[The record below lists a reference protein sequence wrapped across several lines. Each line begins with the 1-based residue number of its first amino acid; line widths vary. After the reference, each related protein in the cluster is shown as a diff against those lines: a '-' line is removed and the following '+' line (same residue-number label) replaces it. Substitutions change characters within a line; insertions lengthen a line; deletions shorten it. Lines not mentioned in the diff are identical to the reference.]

1 MEAMTDQ
8 LRSMFA
14 NLGTSKKQHR
24 TLPIKEAFKL
34 LTDEE
39 AGKLLNEDDIKIQAI
54 HNVEQNGIVFLDE
67 IDKIAARHEGGSGGE
82 VSRQGVQRDL
92 LPLVEGTTVN
102 TKYGMVRT
110 DHILFIASGAFHLAK
125 PSDLIP
131 ELQGRFP
138 IRVELDSLSVED
150 FEAILVGTDAS
161 LVKQYQA
168 LLETEGVRLKFSPDG
183 IRKIAEIA
191 FAVNEKTENIG
202 ARRLYTVTEK
212 LLEDVS
218 FAADKHTSQ
227 PVAIDAAYVDAAL
240 SDIAEN
246 QDLSRYVL

>member
-1 MEAMTDQ
+1 
-8 LRSMFA
+8 
-14 NLGTSKKQHR
+14 
-24 TLPIKEAFKL
+24 
-34 LTDEE
+34 
-39 AGKLLNEDDIKIQAI
+39 
-54 HNVEQNGIVFLDE
+54 VFLDE
-67 IDKIAARHEGGSGGE
+67 IDKIASRSEGGGGGE

-92 LPLVEGTTVN
+92 LPLVEGTTVS
-102 TKYGMVRT
+102 TKYGMIRT

-168 LLETEGVRLKFSPDG
+168 LLETEGVHLNFSAPG
-183 IRKIAEIA
+183 IRRMAEIA

-202 ARRLYTVTEK
+202 ARRLYTVIEK
-212 LLEDVS
+212 LLEEVS
-218 FAADKHTSQ
+218 FAAGNHTGA
-227 PVAIDAAYVDAAL
+227 PLEIDAEYVNQAL
-240 SDIAEN
+240 GEVAQNE
-246 QDLSRYVL
+246 DLSRYVL